1 MKQIIVL
8 QEQEIRRLQK
18 GKTLLIST
26 PGGEQLGIQ
35 FEEESG
41 PGVLTCDI
49 CGTTTNG
56 IGKPFASERGV
67 EVHKRKLH
75 KDGRRK

>member
-35 FEEESG
+35 FEEEAE

-49 CGTTTNG
+49 CGATTNG
-56 IGKPFASERGV
+56 IGKPFKSERGLA
-67 EVHKRKLH
+67 VHKLKTH

>member
-35 FEEESG
+35 FEAEAG

-49 CGTTTNG
+49 CGATTNG

>member
-35 FEEESG
+35 FEEDSG

-49 CGTTTNG
+49 CGATTNG
-56 IGKPFASERGV
+56 IGKPVASERGV

>member
-35 FEEESG
+35 FEENSAPE
-41 PGVLTCDI
+41 VVAWQCDI
-49 CGTTTNG
+49 CGATATRL
-56 IGKPFASERGV
+56 GKPFNESRLIRHKAKTHGKRG
-67 EVHKRKLH
+67 K
-75 KDGRRK
+75 